1 MAQHT
6 ITFNPLSG
14 VSYVS
19 NLVINTGSDFKDT
32 FSVKNIDGSAFNMSG
47 WTISSQMAKSVS
59 IGSSMYPIATFN
71 VGFTSSSAGK
81 FNLSLGSNFT
91 RNLKEGRYVYDIL
104 VSSGTTVYRIIEGN
118 ILVIPGISSSP

>member
-32 FSVKNIDGSAFNMSG
+32 FSVKGIDGSPFNMSG
-47 WTISSQMAKSVS
+47 WTLSSQMAKSVS
-59 IGSSMYPIATFN
+59 IGSSMNPLATFN
-71 VGFTSSSAGK
+71 VGFTSASSGK
-81 FNLSLGSNFT
+81 FYISLNSSMT
-91 RNLKEGRYVYDIL
+91 RNLKEGRFVYDVL
-104 VSSGTTVYRIIEGN
+104 VSSGTTVYRILEGN
-118 ILVIPGISSSP
+118 ILVLSGISSAP